1 MCDMVY
7 FHLNLPTHALYT
19 IFPNVFL
26 MNSLKSW
33 SAMEEIHFV
42 IEKRKKLALKTAI
55 IQSCLR

>member
-7 FHLNLPTHALYT
+7 FHLNLPTHVLYT

-26 MNSLKSW
+26 MNSLKSQ

-42 IEKRKKLALKTAI
+42 IEKRNKLALQSAI
-55 IQSCLR
+55 IQLCLR